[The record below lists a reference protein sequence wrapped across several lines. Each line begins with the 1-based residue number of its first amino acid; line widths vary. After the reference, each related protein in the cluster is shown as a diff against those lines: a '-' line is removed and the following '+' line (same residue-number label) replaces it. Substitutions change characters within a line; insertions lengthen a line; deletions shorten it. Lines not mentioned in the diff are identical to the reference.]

1 MPDLFLGIDA
11 GGTNCRARLVDAA
24 GRLLGTGRAGP
35 ANLTSGIAR
44 AHRAILAA
52 SAEAFAAVTL
62 AHGEIEALRK
72 LVRVTPY
79 SPDLPPPNDRPARAS
94 VRWRDGRVL
103 VAECLSAR
111 GGSDRP
117 LPPET
122 VTDKLLQLAAPVY
135 PAIVDTL
142 APLRALEPQALA
154 RGWRETVDAFTQP
167 TG

>member
-1 MPDLFLGIDA
+1 MGS
-11 GGTNCRARLVDAA
+11 GG
-24 GRLLGTGRAGP
+24 
-35 ANLTSGIAR
+35 
-44 AHRAILAA
+44 
-52 SAEAFAAVTL
+52 AEAFAADTL